1 LAVIEDKEHVMK
13 SLKVFACLL
22 ACCLTSILGGQQ
34 ILAQVSQPAG
44 VATSTTPPA
53 NVPQTMPAMPANPW
67 GQLSPLASQVSGTA
81 SSAQPNASVPSS
93 VASGDPCAPLK
104 ADPRSLFFTPDPLGV
119 APGGGPD
126 QLTSP
131 ATDLKPLS
139 LVIKTCEGGR
149 IIMRVENKRN
159 HSYHIGD
166 EIPISIKI
174 LADDGVQFNFTSLNQ
189 LMLGFEGSDFQL
201 IPVRVVDI
209 ASRPYSGRPHS
220 TLYGIEL
227 AVQTFIT
234 RPMVPFNLDLK
245 YAVDVPPGVT
255 QPNWRM
261 LTTPDFVITNSPVVV
276 GSDDELE
283 EGDLSPVDMRLPL
296 AAWPLTVFGL
306 FLVVWF
312 GFLRRLVIRF
322 NRKRPGRIVPPNET
336 AWSLFAKVFSDAEE
350 YGEFSDQYLRKID
363 AGLRKYLAQTTKM
376 RIESLSIKE
385 LAALMEDDPRL
396 PAIVS
401 VLEKCESVLYA
412 RADQPLKLS
421 EEQIN
426 EMYAELKQLVPQPEV
441 ED

>member
-1 LAVIEDKEHVMK
+1 LAVIEDKEHVMN
-13 SLKVFACLL
+13 SQKVFACHL
-22 ACCLTSILGGQQ
+22 ALCLTCVLGGQRL
-34 ILAQVSQPAG
+34 LAQVPQPAG
-44 VATSTTPPA
+44 AAISASPAT
-53 NVPQTMPAMPANPW
+53 VPQSMPAMPANPW
-67 GQLSPLASQVSGTA
+67 GQLDPLVSQATGTTSG
-81 SSAQPNASVPSS
+81 AQPNASAPNPVS
-93 VASGDPCAPLK
+93 SGDPCAPVK
-104 ADPRSLFFTPDPLGV
+104 ADPRSIFFNPDPLGV
-119 APGGGPD
+119 APGGNPD
-126 QLTSP
+126 QLTTP
-131 ATDLKPLS
+131 AVELKPVNPVMKS
-139 LVIKTCEGGR
+139 CEGGR
-149 IIMRVENKRN
+149 IIMRIENKRY

-166 EIPISIKI
+166 EVPISIKI
-174 LADDGVQFNFTSLNQ
+174 VADDGVQFNFTSLNQ

-234 RPMVPFNLDLK
+234 KPMVAFNLDLK

-276 GSDDELE
+276 GSDDEIE

-296 AAWPLTVFGL
+296 VSWPLTVFGL
-306 FLVVWF
+306 CLVVWF
-312 GFLRRLVIRF
+312 GFLRRLVIRI
-322 NRKRPGRIVPPNET
+322 NRKRKGRIVPPNET

-376 RIESLSIKE
+376 RIESHSIKE

-412 RADQPLKLS
+412 RTDQPLKLN

-426 EMYAELKQLVPQPEV
+426 ELRAELKQLVPEPEV